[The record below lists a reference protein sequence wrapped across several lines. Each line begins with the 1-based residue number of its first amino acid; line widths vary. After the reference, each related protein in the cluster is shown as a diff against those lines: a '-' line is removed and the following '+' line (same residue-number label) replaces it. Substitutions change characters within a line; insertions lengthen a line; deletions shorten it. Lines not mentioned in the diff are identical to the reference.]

1 VIILGKRVVVVFL
14 IKAFVL
20 LVNMSSAF
28 RLARGEHNVVIS
40 CEMKLNLDYL
50 VESLWEHLDLIR

>member
-1 VIILGKRVVVVFL
+1 
-14 IKAFVL
+14 
-20 LVNMSSAF
+20 MSSAF

-50 VESLWEHLDLIR
+50 VESLWEHLDLIRWILVVWFKLKDSQKHIF

>member
-1 VIILGKRVVVVFL
+1 MTETENDKINKKEWQL
-14 IKAFVL
+14 
-20 LVNMSSAF
+20 NMSSAF